1 MKTLIYLMALC
12 TPFLLAQTE
21 EGYEIRLKSGI
32 FTPNPE
38 DSIMLEGRS
47 DTRQYVIIQFNELPA
62 LKSLTDA
69 DIRPV
74 HYIPQNAV
82 MASVPSDFSLSEAP
96 NARWMG
102 RILDEEKLSDTAQA
116 ALSESGSRASTLLVW
131 AFPDVNTE
139 DVENAILKAGGNV
152 NIHPNFPGYIRLATG
167 DRAMFEKLSAN
178 PLISWINTANEAVL
192 KGEPVHFCAGPATI
206 YGTVPDYVTNGNGWD
221 GAGLG
226 SASLTYRFVNGTPDI
241 TSEQTQVKNAINTWA
256 NYADLTFTQTYTSN
270 LNKSF
275 DISWGSGNH
284 GDGYPFDG
292 AGGTLAHAYYPA
304 PPNSEP
310 IAGDIHFDEAETWSV
325 SGNTHMFSVAL
336 HEAGHSL
343 GLNHSNTS
351 GAVMQAFYS
360 GPVTGL
366 HSDDIAGI
374 RALYSNT
381 SGLAAP
387 SLTVFSEYCY
397 GLNSASWNAVSG
409 ATSYK
414 LYTSSVNNP
423 SGAYLYW
430 TGTTTTK
437 FMNVSSNQYVWVKAC
452 DSSDCSGFSNSG
464 QARYYSVCY

>member
-1 MKTLIYLMALC
+1 MKKLIYLLTFCA
-12 TPFLLAQTE
+12 PLLFAQME
-21 EGYEIRLKSGI
+21 EGFEIRLKSGI

-38 DSIMLEGRS
+38 DSIILNGRS
-47 DTRQYVIIQFNELPA
+47 EQRQYVIIQFNELPV

-74 HYIPQNAV
+74 HYIPSNAI

-102 RILDEEKLSDTAQA
+102 QMTPNEKLSDTAVA
-116 ALSESGSRASTLLVW
+116 ALNNEGVNQPTLLVW
-131 AFPDVNTE
+131 AFPDVNAE
-139 DVENAILKAGGNV
+139 NLENAILKAGGNV
-152 NIHPNFPGYIRLATG
+152 NTHQNFPHYIRLATG
-167 DRAMFEKLSAN
+167 DQAMFEKLTAN
-178 PLISWINTANEAVL
+178 PQVSWVTTANEAL
-192 KGEPVHFCAGPATI
+192 LEGRDVHFCPGPSTS
-206 YGTVPDYVTNGNGWD
+206 YGSVPDYVTNGNGWD

-241 TSEQTQVKNAINTWA
+241 SGENTQVANAINTWA

-270 LNKSF
+270 LNQSF
-275 DISWGSGNH
+275 DISWASGSH

-310 IAGDIHFDEAETWSV
+310 IAGDIHFDEAETWSL

-387 SLTVFSEYCY
+387 TLSMMPEFCRGFNT
-397 GLNSASWNAVSG
+397 ASWTAVSG
-409 ATSYK
+409 ATSYQ
-414 LYTSSVNNP
+414 LYTSSSSNPNN
-423 SGAYLYW
+423 SYLYW
-430 TGTTTTK
+430 SGTSTSK

-452 DSSDCSGFSNSG
+452 NSSGCSDFSNSKL
-464 QARYYSVCY
+464 ARYYSVCL